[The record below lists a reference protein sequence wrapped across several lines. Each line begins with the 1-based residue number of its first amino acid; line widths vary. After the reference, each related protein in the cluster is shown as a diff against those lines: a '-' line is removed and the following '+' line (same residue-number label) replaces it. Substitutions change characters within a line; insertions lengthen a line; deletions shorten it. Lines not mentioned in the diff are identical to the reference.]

1 MKRHTPSL
9 FVSLLVHAFFA
20 VLVFSTIEY
29 AVKISDEKKEKR
41 VCLKLQCVKPHKEA
55 VQKPITKAVTP
66 PKPLKKIK
74 PKPKKKPPKKIIKK
88 VKPKVIEK
96 VKEEVK
102 KEELMQKIP
111 QKVVEQKPLEVK
123 ELKPEPKEEEQG
135 SAKEVCSKEKVYLDK
150 HLKEIIKLLSENLY
164 YPRSARKRGIEGVV
178 KVYFTLN
185 KDASVENIQVL
196 SSQSDILSR
205 AAIKTIED
213 LSKEFPKPQEVLM
226 LKVPIEY
233 RLR

>member
-20 VLVFSTIEY
+20 VLVFSTFKY
-29 AVKISDEKKEKR
+29 VVKISDEKKEKR

-55 VQKPITKAVTP
+55 VQKPASKAVTP
-66 PKPLKKIK
+66 PKPLKKVK

-88 VKPKVIEK
+88 VKPKVIEE

-123 ELKPEPKEEEQG
+123 ELKPETKEEEQG

-164 YPRSARKRGIEGVV
+164 YPRSARKRGIEGVI
-178 KVYFTLN
+178 KVHFTLN
-185 KDASVENIQVL
+185 KDASVENIQVV

-205 AAIKTIED
+205 AAIKTIEE
-213 LSKEFPKPQEVLM
+213 LSKEFPKPQEVLI